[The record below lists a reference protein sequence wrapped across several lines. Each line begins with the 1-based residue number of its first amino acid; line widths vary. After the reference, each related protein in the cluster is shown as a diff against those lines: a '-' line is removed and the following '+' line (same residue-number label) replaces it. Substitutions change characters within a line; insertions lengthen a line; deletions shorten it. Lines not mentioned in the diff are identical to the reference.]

1 MDLVQRLAELEQR
14 VAALEGDERGATARP
29 GTGDGGHQAGGHG
42 VGGHGVGGRTG
53 EREAGGHE
61 PGEREV
67 GGGAGGHE
75 VGGGEVGYGGR
86 VAVGDGRVSWRID
99 VTPEHAL
106 ALADR
111 PRIEVLAALAHPVRV
126 EIVRTLLGQGAQPA
140 TALQEAARLGSTGQL
155 YHHLKALTASGV
167 VEQDKR
173 GSYRLRSEAAVPVLV
188 LLTAASDVAGQL
200 RA

>member
-1 MDLVQRLAELEQR
+1 MAAVDLVQRLAELEQR
-14 VAALEGDERGATARP
+14 VAALEGDERATLP
-29 GTGDGGHQAGGHG
+29 LPEDDGGA
-42 VGGHGVGGRTG
+42 
-53 EREAGGHE
+53 
-61 PGEREV
+61 
-67 GGGAGGHE
+67 
-75 VGGGEVGYGGR
+75 VGYGGQ

-99 VTPEHAL
+99 VTPERAL
-106 ALADR
+106 SLPDR

-126 EIVRTLLGQGAQPA
+126 EIVRTLLARGGQPA

-173 GSYRLRSEAAVPVLV
+173 GSYRLRPAATVPVLV

-200 RA
+200 RS